1 MPHGRKMIL
10 EAVFQPLLV
19 AYTPPL
25 RIIKEGAAPRFTPR
39 NYYFSFS
46 KRGSAMRCVVQ
57 RVIESSVSVNG
68 NIVGSI
74 GKGLMVLLGVKSGDT
89 EKDAEYIAGK
99 ILKLRIFEDENGKMN
114 RSVVDIGGQVLCIS
128 QFTLLGDAR
137 GQNRPGFT
145 LAEAP
150 ERANELYEYTCNC
163 MKNAGMH
170 VEKGIFRADM
180 KVHLINDGPV
190 TILLDSEKNF

>member
-1 MPHGRKMIL
+1 
-10 EAVFQPLLV
+10 
-19 AYTPPL
+19 
-25 RIIKEGAAPRFTPR
+25 
-39 NYYFSFS
+39 
-46 KRGSAMRCVVQ
+46 MRCVVQ
-57 RVIESSVSVNG
+57 RVTQSSVSVEG
-68 NIVGSI
+68 KVVGSI
-74 GKGLMVLLGVKSGDT
+74 EKGLMVLLGVKQGDT

-114 RSVVDIGGQVLCIS
+114 RSVVDVGGKVLCIS

-150 ERANELYEYTCNC
+150 ERANELYEYTCEC
-163 MKNAGMH
+163 MRKTGMT

-180 KVHLINDGPV
+180 QVSLINDGPV
-190 TILLDSEKNF
+190 TILLDSEKTF